1 MAMHDLDEFPP
12 VDIVIRTYNSEKYL
26 SKCIASAISLIPVN
40 RIIIIDHFSSDRTVG
55 IAESFGA
62 EIYQEDKG
70 LGYATTL
77 GASLTCTKYT
87 LFLDSDVIITGKN
100 FYERAIEKLED
111 GGAAAVVGAE
121 ESHPFLYGLPL
132 GLTLFRSEF
141 IKNVSIPDGIKGRE
155 TYFIQR
161 AVSRS
166 KLKVRYVEDSMI
178 HDSIY
183 RSHSNWPEW
192 QGAQVR
198 YSAGVSLHQLAYSFV
213 VILLMHMNSKKPRN
227 ILYTPVFYIR
237 LLRGFFSPLR
247 WGEMDRRSARI
258 S

>member
-1 MAMHDLDEFPP
+1 MQERDELPP
-12 VDIVIRTYNSEKYL
+12 VDLIIRTYNSEKYL
-26 SKCIASAISLIPVN
+26 SKCIASAISLLPVN
-40 RIIIIDHFSSDRTVG
+40 RIIIIDHFSSDKTTV

-62 EIYQEDKG
+62 KVYQEDKG

-77 GASLTCTKYT
+77 GASLACTKYT

-100 FYERAIEKLED
+100 FYEKAIEKFED
-111 GGAAAVVGAE
+111 GRTAAVVGVE

-132 GLTLFRSEF
+132 GLTLFKSEL
-141 IKNVSIPDGIKGRE
+141 IKNVFIPDEIKGRE

-161 AVSRS
+161 AISGSR
-166 KLKVRYVEDSMI
+166 LKVRYVADSMV

-183 RSHSNWPEW
+183 RSYGNWPEW
-192 QGAQVR
+192 QGAQIR
-198 YSAGVSLHQLAYSFV
+198 YSAGASLHQLAYSFI
-213 VILLMHMNSKKPRN
+213 VILLMHMNSKKPKN

-237 LLRGFFSPLR
+237 LLRGFFSPQK
-247 WGEMDRRSARI
+247 WGEMDRRKVKI